1 MANAPNAFNEPN
13 ALNAVNELNDLNVPN
28 VPNRTDKLGGCN
40 HMKLKKSIEKAK
52 QQREEVVQK
61 ITEEATSPEKKESF
75 ISDKT
80 MPSNGWNPPVYC
92 ESCSIHLDP
101 GKLAQNRCVSMFPD
115 TKDAEYYKVLQTNI
129 QQRAKEKN
137 WNTIMITSTQPGEGK
152 TFTSI
157 NLAAAFAKEFN
168 QTVLLVD
175 CDLRRQSVHK
185 YLDYEFDKGIVD
197 YLVNG
202 CSLKDII
209 VWPNI
214 EKLTLISGG
223 KTISNS
229 TELMGSP
236 RMKALVQEIK
246 HRYDDRYV
254 IFDVPPIL
262 AGADAIA
269 FAPLMDGIIMV
280 VEEGRTSIKDVK
292 RALEMIPTE
301 KFLGYV
307 LNRRKTAM
315 HGYYY

>member
-1 MANAPNAFNEPN
+1 MVNAPNDINEHNDPN
-13 ALNAVNELNDLNVPN
+13 ALNDINEHNDPN
-28 VPNRTDKLGGCN
+28 APNQTDKLGGCN
-40 HMKLKKSIEKAK
+40 NMKLKKSIEKAK
-52 QQREEVVQK
+52 QQRKQAKEK
-61 ITEEATSPEKKESF
+61 STEETVLAEGIEEF

-80 MPSNGWNPPVYC
+80 TPSNGWSPPVYC

-101 GKLAQNRCVSMFPD
+101 GKLAQNRCVSMSPGS
-115 TKDAEYYKVLQTNI
+115 KDAEYYKVLQTNI
-129 QQRAKEKN
+129 QQRTKENN
-137 WNTIMITSTQPGEGK
+137 WNTIMITSAQPGEGK

-269 FAPLMDGIIMV
+269 FAPLMDCILMV

-292 RALEMIPTE
+292 TALELIPTE

-307 LNRRKTAM
+307 LNRRKAVM
-315 HGYYY
+315 HGYY